1 MRCLALPLHSVSFW
15 ASFVGTA
22 FLLAFCIHLVARY
35 VKPFCKLAIII
46 VMKISFIA

>member
-1 MRCLALPLHSVSFW
+1 M

-22 FLLAFCIHLVARY
+22 FLLAFYIHLVAYY

-46 VMKISFIA
+46 VIKISFFA